1 MDILTAYSSVATAM
15 GAMAAIMFV
24 QLIGGDIIG
33 IRAKHTPGSPVEA
46 DHSNLHF
53 RASRTVANTNESIAI
68 FILAVIFGVFQ
79 GADPKLMGYAAWA
92 YVSARAAY
100 ALCYYLDI
108 RALRSIVFALAVLSL
123 LALLILGLRA

>member
-1 MDILTAYSSVATAM
+1 MDILTAYSSVSSAI
-15 GAMAAIMFV
+15 GAMAALMFV
-24 QLIGGDIIG
+24 QIIGGDIIG
-33 IRAKHTPGSPVEA
+33 IRTKHLPGALVEA
-46 DHSNLHF
+46 DHSNILF

-79 GADPKLMGYAAWA
+79 GADPKLMSYAAWA
-92 YVSARAAY
+92 FVVSRAAY

-108 RALRSIVFALAVLSL
+108 RALRSVVFALALLSL